1 MSSKVWLLLLLRIFG
16 DKASFLTVNLIS
28 SAPLIFC
35 TTKHIMDPQGVNLH
49 SDSENNASQLD
60 ILQGVRQNIF
70 KHHKRFTDKTL
81 NHIVYIDKKL
91 WDSPDDAFKQKILS
105 DAEKNKNKVIVVYDS
120 ATGEKNVIRQPR
132 NSQSLEFETVR

>member
-1 MSSKVWLLLLLRIFG
+1 VVSNNQTLEDIARLQKIFT
-16 DKASFLTVNLIS
+16 KNPNLFVS
-28 SAPLIFC
+28 DFQGLIGEDGQL
-35 TTKHIMDPQGVNLH
+35 HIMDPQGVNLH

-91 WDSPDDAFKQKILS
+91 WDSPDDAFKQKRYSFFKSALRFTLS
-105 DAEKNKNKVIVVYDS
+105 RLITSTVS
-120 ATGEKNVIRQPR
+120 
-132 NSQSLEFETVR
+132 NSKL